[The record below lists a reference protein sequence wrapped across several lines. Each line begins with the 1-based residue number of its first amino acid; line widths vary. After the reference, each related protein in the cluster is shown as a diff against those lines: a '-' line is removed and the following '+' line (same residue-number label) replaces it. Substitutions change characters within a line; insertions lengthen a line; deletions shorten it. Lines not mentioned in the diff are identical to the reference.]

1 MEELHT
7 IYPYGLN
14 NRHGNNQ
21 DQRNEEMS
29 VRTMFH
35 RKAKKRKKRSRRSP
49 HIPTKTAEHIYDL
62 ITGTFQKKNT
72 PDHYPEQ
79 LNSAIITAQKIIPQM
94 NKVEL
99 KKIGGMAHEDTIKE
113 CNIPLR
119 LLHIII
125 DLTAAKLQV
134 KTDEKPQAS
143 KKKIEHAFTIKY
155 VNHWID
161 KLRLGNILHDP
172 ALVETLSICVKDKGL
187 PTVVYKYQHTVR
199 GQLFNYKE
207 TVGNFKHDEDLSK
220 MDCACSDSEFKDI
233 DHGHIVTGNLHII
246 NNKRLRGLFRKG
258 PNYREKETLNW
269 KKAFDS
275 LKEDINSFI
284 EKWSSKICKPKEY
297 FYEWKIKLLELIQ
310 TRGKSLK
317 KKIKCR
323 PVKKVL
329 KDPDCLK
336 ELKKLKEQFVLV
348 PIDKAANNIG
358 FICKKYFLE
367 VLLQETK
374 SNTYVLHQDSAESII
389 NAVAKKCLDIGIPVK
404 GDNKTLPQIH
414 ATIKMHKNP
423 VKFRFIIG
431 ARNCVTKQV
440 AKKLVKILQLIMKI
454 HRRYCNKIKFYTGI
468 ERFWIIENNAQILE
482 DIKFINSK
490 RNARNIKTFDFST
503 LYTKIPLDDLKEK
516 LKEIV
521 DKAFK
526 GGHNK
531 YIQITN
537 KTARWFHSKKNES
550 FTKEDIFSMID
561 LVIDNSFFT
570 FGDKVFRQSIGI
582 PMGIDPAPQ
591 MANLY
596 LYYYEAKFM
605 EMLTKENYSAA
616 KKFNYTRRFID
627 DLHTLNNDGHLEEN
641 NNMGRIYPQELKL
654 NQENKND
661 DKATFLDL
669 EEQIKDACIEVK
681 TYDKRDA
688 FKFEIINY
696 PDLSGN
702 IPTKPA
708 YGVFTSQVIRYAR
721 ICSKKADLLERVKSL
736 TKKLLR
742 KHYTINGLKSSL
754 KKCLKKHRW
763 ITTKLGPRLHQ
774 NLTEE

>member
-1 MEELHT
+1 MLDQATTTLRRKREDFWMEELHT

-172 ALVETLSICVKDKGL
+172 ALVETLPICVKDKGL

-269 KKAFDS
+269 KKAIDS

-284 EKWSSKICKPKEY
+284 EKWSSKN
-297 FYEWKIKLLELIQ
+297 LQ
-310 TRGKSLK
+310 T
-317 KKIKCR
+317 
-323 PVKKVL
+323 
-329 KDPDCLK
+329 
-336 ELKKLKEQFVLV
+336 
-348 PIDKAANNIG
+348 
-358 FICKKYFLE
+358 
-367 VLLQETK
+367 
-374 SNTYVLHQDSAESII
+374 
-389 NAVAKKCLDIGIPVK
+389 
-404 GDNKTLPQIH
+404 
-414 ATIKMHKNP
+414 
-423 VKFRFIIG
+423 
-431 ARNCVTKQV
+431 
-440 AKKLVKILQLIMKI
+440 
-454 HRRYCNKIKFYTGI
+454 
-468 ERFWIIENNAQILE
+468 
-482 DIKFINSK
+482 
-490 RNARNIKTFDFST
+490 
-503 LYTKIPLDDLKEK
+503 
-516 LKEIV
+516 
-521 DKAFK
+521 
-526 GGHNK
+526 
-531 YIQITN
+531 
-537 KTARWFHSKKNES
+537 
-550 FTKEDIFSMID
+550 
-561 LVIDNSFFT
+561 
-570 FGDKVFRQSIGI
+570 
-582 PMGIDPAPQ
+582 
-591 MANLY
+591 
-596 LYYYEAKFM
+596 
-605 EMLTKENYSAA
+605 
-616 KKFNYTRRFID
+616 
-627 DLHTLNNDGHLEEN
+627 
-641 NNMGRIYPQELKL
+641 
-654 NQENKND
+654 
-661 DKATFLDL
+661 
-669 EEQIKDACIEVK
+669 
-681 TYDKRDA
+681 
-688 FKFEIINY
+688 
-696 PDLSGN
+696 
-702 IPTKPA
+702 
-708 YGVFTSQVIRYAR
+708 
-721 ICSKKADLLERVKSL
+721 
-736 TKKLLR
+736 
-742 KHYTINGLKSSL
+742 
-754 KKCLKKHRW
+754 
-763 ITTKLGPRLHQ
+763 
-774 NLTEE
+774 

>member
-1 MEELHT
+1 MT
-7 IYPYGLN
+7 G
-14 NRHGNNQ
+14 
-21 DQRNEEMS
+21 S
-29 VRTMFH
+29 VRPSVCPSVCPSVTPFSPCSHH
-35 RKAKKRKKRSRRSP
+35 RIIMKFSGVITIVNSDIHAKGQGQRSKVKVTEVNTQLSRFQTLTP
-49 HIPTKTAEHIYDL
+49 IWIHIWQWNHAHSWEQHRTGALLFLAATKQLNEWYFPSVRL
-62 ITGTFQKKNT
+62 SVRNFGTF
-72 PDHYPEQ
+72 YFC
-79 LNSAIITAQKIIPQM
+79 LSY
-94 NKVEL
+94 
-99 KKIGGMAHEDTIKE
+99 
-113 CNIPLR
+113 
-119 LLHIII
+119 LLHKQAYVQL
-125 DLTAAKLQV
+125 DEVTPVAGGLT
-134 KTDEKPQAS
+134 
-143 KKKIEHAFTIKY
+143 
-155 VNHWID
+155 
-161 KLRLGNILHDP
+161 LH
-172 ALVETLSICVKDKGL
+172 SC
-187 PTVVYKYQHTVR
+187 Y
-199 GQLFNYKE
+199 
-207 TVGNFKHDEDLSK
+207 
-220 MDCACSDSEFKDI
+220 
-233 DHGHIVTGNLHII
+233 
-246 NNKRLRGLFRKG
+246 
-258 PNYREKETLNW
+258 
-269 KKAFDS
+269 S

-348 PIDKAANNIG
+348 PIDKAANKIG

-374 SNTYVLHQDSAESII
+374 SNTYVPHQDSAESII

-468 ERFWIIENNAQILE
+468 ERFWIIENNAQVLE

-531 YIQITN
+531 YIQITS

-570 FGDKVFRQSIGI
+570 FGD
-582 PMGIDPAPQ
+582 
-591 MANLY
+591 
-596 LYYYEAKFM
+596 
-605 EMLTKENYSAA
+605 
-616 KKFNYTRRFID
+616 
-627 DLHTLNNDGHLEEN
+627 
-641 NNMGRIYPQELKL
+641 
-654 NQENKND
+654 
-661 DKATFLDL
+661 
-669 EEQIKDACIEVK
+669 
-681 TYDKRDA
+681 
-688 FKFEIINY
+688 
-696 PDLSGN
+696 
-702 IPTKPA
+702 
-708 YGVFTSQVIRYAR
+708 
-721 ICSKKADLLERVKSL
+721 
-736 TKKLLR
+736 
-742 KHYTINGLKSSL
+742 
-754 KKCLKKHRW
+754 
-763 ITTKLGPRLHQ
+763 
-774 NLTEE
+774 